1 MTLNR
6 NNIAERY
13 EKNAGFYL
21 IGIGGCGMSS
31 LAHILLDCGYSVAG
45 SDIQE
50 SIYTEQLEQ
59 RGVTV
64 FKGHSAGA
72 LTSFN
77 PDIVIYSSAISKSAN
92 PEYQEAERLGKLLY
106 KRGYFLAEFTR
117 SLNSV
122 CVAGMHGKTTTSA
135 MLAYAFEQ
143 LKHSLGHSIGW
154 YVPQLGRHGRLN
166 TDLLKSDG
174 VKDKFFTIEVDESD
188 GTFTLFYPAHSI
200 ILNIDREHMDYFGD
214 FERLKGDFA
223 KFIGNTIGYV
233 VYCADNEELV
243 SLVGNNSRA
252 VSYGFSESS
261 QYRPVNYK
269 FSPESGWDFE
279 VVKNGNSIGRFKLQ
293 LLGLHNVL
301 NAVAVITMLDL
312 LGFKATQIAEA
323 ISSFKGAARRQ
334 EELYNDGFIRIF
346 DDYGHHPA
354 EIRATINALKP
365 LINNRLLVVFQ
376 PHRFTR
382 TRDLL
387 AQFGTCF
394 EGASKVW
401 IMDIYGAGE
410 EPIPGVTGELIV
422 NELRKNGFDVMFEPA
437 EDAVAESVLKELKV
451 GDVALFCGAG
461 ANVTRAANKL
471 ADKLKSKVYH
481 IDIKE
486 KSGFIQAGKAG

>member
-13 EKNAGFYL
+13 GKNAGFYL

-166 TDLLKSDG
+166 TDLLNQM
-174 VKDKFFTIEVDESD
+174 ESKISSLQSKL
-188 GTFTLFYPAHSI
+188 TRATAHS
-200 ILNIDREHMDYFGD
+200 L
-214 FERLKGDFA
+214 
-223 KFIGNTIGYV
+223 
-233 VYCADNEELV
+233 C
-243 SLVGNNSRA
+243 SL
-252 VSYGFSESS
+252 
-261 QYRPVNYK
+261 
-269 FSPESGWDFE
+269 
-279 VVKNGNSIGRFKLQ
+279 
-293 LLGLHNVL
+293 
-301 NAVAVITMLDL
+301 
-312 LGFKATQIAEA
+312 
-323 ISSFKGAARRQ
+323 RR
-334 EELYNDGFIRIF
+334 
-346 DDYGHHPA
+346 
-354 EIRATINALKP
+354 
-365 LINNRLLVVFQ
+365 
-376 PHRFTR
+376 
-382 TRDLL
+382 
-387 AQFGTCF
+387 
-394 EGASKVW
+394 
-401 IMDIYGAGE
+401 
-410 EPIPGVTGELIV
+410 IP
-422 NELRKNGFDVMFEPA
+422 
-437 EDAVAESVLKELKV
+437 
-451 GDVALFCGAG
+451 
-461 ANVTRAANKL
+461 
-471 ADKLKSKVYH
+471 
-481 IDIKE
+481 
-486 KSGFIQAGKAG
+486 